1 MQEINRTEIATLGEF
16 GLIKHLTKDIELKNP
31 ETQYGVGDDAAVLE
45 FKDKEVL
52 VTTDLLMEGVHFDLV
67 YTPLKHLGYKSAIV
81 NFSDIYAMN
90 GTPKQITVSIA
101 LSKRF
106 CIEDLEQF
114 YDGLKLACE
123 LHHVDIVGGDTTSS
137 VTGLAISITC
147 IGEADKDKVVYRNGA
162 QDTDLICVSG
172 DLGGA
177 YMGLQ
182 LLEREKQL
190 FSGESE
196 YQRIDVFDSEEFGK
210 FIALD
215 GEIVFSE
222 KDEFIYDE
230 MVTHVPMA
238 VHPCV
243 KDVLIIGGGDGGVA
257 KELLQYD
264 CVEHI
269 DVVETDEMFV
279 EVSRKFFPEVA
290 CALDD
295 PRVEVHYDDGLR
307 FLRNKK
313 AKYDLIINDSTDPF
327 GHTEGLFTKE
337 FYGSCYSALKEDGI
351 MVYQHGSP
359 FYDEDELACRSM
371 HRKAFRSFPISRVY
385 QAHIPTC
392 PSGYWLFGFA
402 SKKYH
407 PIKDFKPREWD
418 ALNIETWYYTTHLHM
433 GAFMLPKYVED
444 LLKEEEK

>member
-1 MQEINRTEIATLGEF
+1 MEF
-16 GLIKHLTKDIELKNP
+16 W
-31 ETQYGVGDDAAVLE
+31 
-45 FKDKEVL
+45 
-52 VTTDLLMEGVHFDLV
+52 
-67 YTPLKHLGYKSAIV
+67 
-81 NFSDIYAMN
+81 FS
-90 GTPKQITVSIA
+90 
-101 LSKRF
+101 
-106 CIEDLEQF
+106 
-114 YDGLKLACE
+114 E
-123 LHHVDIVGGDTTSS
+123 LH
-137 VTGLAISITC
+137 TGNVKLSIK
-147 IGEADKDKVVYRNGA
+147 I
-162 QDTDLICVSG
+162 
-172 DLGGA
+172 
-177 YMGLQ
+177 
-182 LLEREKQL
+182 EKQL

-210 FIALD
+210 FISLD

-418 ALNIETWYYTTHLHM
+418 PLNIETWYYTTHLHM

>member
-1 MQEINRTEIATLGEF
+1 MEF
-16 GLIKHLTKDIELKNP
+16 WF
-31 ETQYGVGDDAAVLE
+31 A
-45 FKDKEVL
+45 
-52 VTTDLLMEGVHFDLV
+52 
-67 YTPLKHLGYKSAIV
+67 
-81 NFSDIYAMN
+81 
-90 GTPKQITVSIA
+90 
-101 LSKRF
+101 
-106 CIEDLEQF
+106 
-114 YDGLKLACE
+114 E
-123 LHHVDIVGGDTTSS
+123 LHTANVKLNVRI
-137 VTGLAISITC
+137 
-147 IGEADKDKVVYRNGA
+147 
-162 QDTDLICVSG
+162 
-172 DLGGA
+172 
-177 YMGLQ
+177 
-182 LLEREKQL
+182 EKQL

-196 YQRIDVFDSEEFGK
+196 YQRIDVFDSEEFGR
-210 FIALD
+210 FVSLD

-238 VHPCV
+238 VHPRV

-257 KELLQYD
+257 KELLQYPSI
-264 CVEHI
+264 EHI

-279 EVSRKFFPEVA
+279 DVCRRFFPEVA

-295 PRVEVHYDDGLR
+295 TRVRVHYDDGLR

-313 AKYDLIINDSTDPF
+313 EQYDLIINDSTDPF

-337 FYGSCYSALKEDGI
+337 FYGSCYSTLKADGI

-407 PIKDFKPREWD
+407 PLKDFRPD
-418 ALNIETWYYTTHLHM
+418 AWNALHIETWYYTTHLHT

-444 LLKEEEK
+444 LLEEEEQIK